1 MNFAAKLVQCALI
14 LHNMCIAVGDDGADF
29 QEDEVVQANVGQEA
43 AVSIPQNENRHQK
56 ILQTFL

>member
-1 MNFAAKLVQCALI
+1 MDFAAKLVQCAFI

-29 QEDEVVQANVGQEA
+29 QEDKVVQANVGQEA
-43 AVSIPQNENRHQK
+43 TVPMPQNENRRQQ

>member
-1 MNFAAKLVQCALI
+1 
-14 LHNMCIAVGDDGADF
+14 MCIAVGDDGADF

-43 AVSIPQNENRHQK
+43 VVPIPQNENRRQK